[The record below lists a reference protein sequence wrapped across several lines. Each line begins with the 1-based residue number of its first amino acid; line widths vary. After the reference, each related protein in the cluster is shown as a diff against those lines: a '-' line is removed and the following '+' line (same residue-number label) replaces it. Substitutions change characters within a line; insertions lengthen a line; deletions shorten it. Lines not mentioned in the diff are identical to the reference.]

1 MKTSQWP
8 HHKWLAGNHSK
19 KLFLL
24 ALKMVLMCPYKF
36 MHPSFGGREW
46 GCRRCV
52 KSWRC
57 GRLSTWELVLGSL
70 ARSCWGSCDE
80 THFTAC
86 ISGGKSEYVWI
97 QNDLW
102 YCVFHIFAM
111 DSPNDSPVDT
121 MAHSNWWFLYVCWD
135 WISMTRPGFF
145 GQFLPQ
151 HVVAPR
157 HCLATKKQTWPSWT
171 RLVYRSNLFW
181 LWSLLSAAWSVFIY
195 TAIYIYGG
203 FLEWGYPKMD
213 GLYWKIPFKW
223 MIWGYHHFRKPPYN
237 PCIYI
242 YIYPTHTTRLDVANM
257 CCWATCCNVGHQRIS
272 TESPTQS
279 AELQTPAW
287 PTCAVIK
294 QACFQT
300 ILEMAKSIRFYALDI
315 TGVFKFFFVF
325 FNLLCSVGLIHFS
338 WPISMRGFQADP
350 PSILNCKSLSQIF
363 SPKITTWNI
372 LARVAPTPL

>member
-1 MKTSQWP
+1 
-8 HHKWLAGNHSK
+8 
-19 KLFLL
+19 
-24 ALKMVLMCPYKF
+24 MVLMCPYKF

-195 TAIYIYGG
+195 TAIYIYIYGG

-242 YIYPTHTTRLDVANM
+242 YILHIPHGWM
-257 CCWATCCNVGHQRIS
+257 S
-272 TESPTQS
+272 
-279 AELQTPAW
+279 
-287 PTCAVIK
+287 PTCAV
-294 QACFQT
+294 
-300 ILEMAKSIRFYALDI
+300 ER
-315 TGVFKFFFVF
+315 
-325 FNLLCSVGLIHFS
+325 
-338 WPISMRGFQADP
+338 P
-350 PSILNCKSLSQIF
+350 
-363 SPKITTWNI
+363 
-372 LARVAPTPL
+372 VAM

>member
-1 MKTSQWP
+1 MVSRESYQTW
-8 HHKWLAGNHSK
+8 
-19 KLFLL
+19 FLL

-151 HVVAPR
+151 TTCGGTEA
-157 HCLATKKQTWPSWT
+157 
-171 RLVYRSNLFW
+171 LF
-181 LWSLLSAAWSVFIY
+181 
-195 TAIYIYGG
+195 
-203 FLEWGYPKMD
+203 
-213 GLYWKIPFKW
+213 
-223 MIWGYHHFRKPPYN
+223 
-237 PCIYI
+237 
-242 YIYPTHTTRLDVANM
+242 
-257 CCWATCCNVGHQRIS
+257 GHLQRNKNDLP
-272 TESPTQS
+272 EP
-279 AELQTPAW
+279 
-287 PTCAVIK
+287 
-294 QACFQT
+294 
-300 ILEMAKSIRFYALDI
+300 
-315 TGVFKFFFVF
+315 G
-325 FNLLCSVGLIHFS
+325 
-338 WPISMRGFQADP
+338 
-350 PSILNCKSLSQIF
+350 
-363 SPKITTWNI
+363 
-372 LARVAPTPL
+372 